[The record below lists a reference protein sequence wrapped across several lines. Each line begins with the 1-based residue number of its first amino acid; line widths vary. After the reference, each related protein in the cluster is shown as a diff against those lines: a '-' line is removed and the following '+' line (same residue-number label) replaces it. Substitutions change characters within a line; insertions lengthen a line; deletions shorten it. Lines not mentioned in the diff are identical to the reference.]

1 MSLAGYLWPALVAVE
16 TVAVAVALWRVP
28 RSPIVW
34 LLLFAL
40 VDEVAVEMLH
50 RFAFEGAPRPF
61 GGAIRALYHLETA
74 LVLGWPAGL
83 AAASWQVSLAPPK
96 RARRSRKLPHR
107 ADWEGIYRVA
117 WEGDN
122 KEPRPFPVP
131 LALAGMYLGAT
142 IGLAAAYPLPRERL
156 AMLFQAWETMCVAF
170 AWAGIR
176 RGWGR
181 AWGRVEV
188 SLVALAS
195 CETMVAAIGPFAS
208 NPFTKWWIASTF
220 YVVTWVAV
228 ATVIGSSRGFRR

>member
-1 MSLAGYLWPALVAVE
+1 MSFAGYLWPALVAVE
-16 TVAVAVALWRVP
+16 TVAVAVAFWRVP

-40 VDEVAVEMLH
+40 VDEVVVEMLH
-50 RFAFEGAPRPF
+50 RFAFEGAHRPF
-61 GGAIRALYHLETA
+61 VGVVRALYHLETA

-83 AAASWQVSLAPPK
+83 AAVSWQVSLTMPK
-96 RARRSRKLPHR
+96 RPMRTLSPYR
-107 ADWEGIYRVA
+107 AA
-117 WEGDN
+117 WEDSN

-131 LALAGMYLGAT
+131 LALAGMHLGAT
-142 IGLAAAYPLPRERL
+142 IGLAVAYPLPRERL
-156 AMLFQAWETMCVAF
+156 AMLFQAWEVLCVAF

-181 AWGRVEV
+181 AWRRVEV

-195 CETMVAAIGPFAS
+195 CETMVATIGPFAS
-208 NPFTKWWIASTF
+208 DPFTRWWIASTF

-228 ATVIGSSRGFRR
+228 AIVIGSSRGLRR